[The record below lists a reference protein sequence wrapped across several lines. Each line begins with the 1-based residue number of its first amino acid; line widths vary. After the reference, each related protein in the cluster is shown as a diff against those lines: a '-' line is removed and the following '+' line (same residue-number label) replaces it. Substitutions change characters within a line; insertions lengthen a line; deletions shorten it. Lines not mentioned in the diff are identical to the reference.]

1 MRTLLTGLLL
11 SGLLAGGEIGLEK
24 LRDRQDRAGLEKAAA
39 SLQADAEKSP
49 NDADKWYR
57 AAIAY
62 SYIAEV
68 TYELRD
74 KAASEKAAEAGV
86 KDADKAI
93 ALNGKNADYFRVLG
107 TLCGQV
113 IPANP
118 IMGAL
123 AYGKR
128 AKDALEQ
135 AIQMDPKSASARVA
149 HGVGFYYLPAS
160 FGGGPDNAI
169 KDYQEAIRL
178 IENYKTNN
186 DDSNF
191 NLNFNDFEKNS
202 ELEDYFFDILK
213 KGFSYTYSIEI
224 LISKLNEYIDIQSEI
239 NKFYNHHIII
249 IKLFVY
255 SLIIDYNM
263 NIIKTHNVLKDI
275 SFLKFN
281 DLIKNINELV
291 ITDYKW
297 LNMLYYI
304 INFKYFKNE
313 NEKEFIDDC
322 LNINDRNYDRYNY
335 NSHINVKIIEKLFDS
350 YGKYLFYLRYF
361 K

>member
-11 SGLLAGGEIGLEK
+11 LSLLAAGEPGLEK
-24 LRDRQDRAGLEKAAA
+24 LRDRQDRPGLEKAAA
-39 SLQADAEKSP
+39 GLQADAEKSP

-74 KAASEKAAEAGV
+74 KPASEKAAEAGV

-93 ALNGKNADYFRVLG
+93 ALNGKNADYYRVLG

-169 KDYQEAIRL
+169 KDYQEAIRRDPKSAEAYL
-178 IENYKTNN
+178 WMGIAYSKQHQVPQAREAFKKSLQL
-186 DDSNF
+186 DPDR
-191 NLNFNDFEKNS
+191 LWAKQ
-202 ELEDYFFDILK
+202 ELD
-213 KGFSYTYSIEI
+213 
-224 LISKLNEYIDIQSEI
+224 KLPPS
-239 NKFYNHHIII
+239 
-249 IKLFVY
+249 
-255 SLIIDYNM
+255 
-263 NIIKTHNVLKDI
+263 
-275 SFLKFN
+275 
-281 DLIKNINELV
+281 
-291 ITDYKW
+291 
-297 LNMLYYI
+297 
-304 INFKYFKNE
+304 
-313 NEKEFIDDC
+313 
-322 LNINDRNYDRYNY
+322 
-335 NSHINVKIIEKLFDS
+335 
-350 YGKYLFYLRYF
+350 
-361 K
+361 